1 MLRRSVT
8 LGFAIAAALCAQ
20 PDRQFTDVPDVP
32 TPPNVVDAMLDL
44 ADIKPADVL
53 IDLGSGDGRIVI
65 AACKR
70 FGIRATGVEID
81 PSLVRQSETLPAR
94 RASPR
99 LPRSSRPTCSDTTC
113 VRRLS

>member
-1 MLRRSVT
+1 MIQPFAFRMRLARAALAARLHLKETAMLRRSVT

-70 FGIRATGVEID
+70 FR
-81 PSLVRQSETLPAR
+81 SEER
-94 RASPR
+94 RVGKEC
-99 LPRSSRPTCSDTTC
+99 RSR
-113 VRRLS
+113 